1 MADRSRDSFQTRSEL
16 SVGSSTFTYF
26 SLPKFAA
33 KTGKDLSKLP
43 YSLRILLENLLRCE
57 DGIAVETKD
66 VEALAAWDAKKEPD
80 SEIAFHPA
88 RVVLQDCTAHP

>member
-1 MADRSRDSFQTRSEL
+1 MVDRSRDSFQTRSEL
-16 SVGSSTFTYF
+16 SVGSSKYTYF

-57 DGIAVETKD
+57 DGVAVEAKD
-66 VEALAAWDAKKEPD
+66 V
-80 SEIAFHPA
+80 
-88 RVVLQDCTAHP
+88 